1 VTLASIAVGI
11 ALAFPYH
18 LTSARTQ
25 LWLSKRVSR
34 GLPVLFVAALF
45 ARLIVVG
52 LVFLAIGRW
61 TSLDLIVVVVAFVTA
76 FTILGGLSLYRLAVK
91 GRQSASPVH
100 LLP

>member
-1 VTLASIAVGI
+1 MTLAGIAVGI
-11 ALAFPYH
+11 ALAFAYH

-25 LWLSKRVSR
+25 IWLSKRISR

-52 LVFLAIGRW
+52 LVFLAISRW
-61 TSLDLIVVVVAFVTA
+61 TSLDLIVVVVAFVA
-76 FTILGGLSLYRLAVK
+76 VFTVLGGFSLYRLAVK